1 MKTYMQK
8 LFIYSTLAVTF
19 ALILFVACSKDKFET
34 KPTIEIKSFS
44 PNPVP
49 QGSTLVIDLDYTD
62 KEGDLAEGDSALF
75 VRRYRINQK
84 KVAVTLRDSFWLA
97 LPRDVPKKTK
107 GTIRLIF
114 DYDKDVVSAQDPGSG
129 PDKAPDSLI
138 YRFAVRD
145 KAQHVS
151 DTIESGLLVVER

>member
-1 MKTYMQK
+1 MQK
-8 LFIYSTLAVTF
+8 LVLYSTLTLTF
-19 ALILFVACSKDKFET
+19 AIILFVACSKDKFET
-34 KPTIEIKSFS
+34 NPTLEIKSFS

-49 QGSTLVIDLDYTD
+49 VGSPLVIELEYTD
-62 KEGDLAEGDSALF
+62 KEGDIAEGDSALF

-84 KVAVTLRDSFWLA
+84 KVARTLRDSFWMA
-97 LPRDVPKKTK
+97 LPGDVPKKTK
-107 GTIRLIF
+107 GTIRLTF
-114 DYDKDVVSAQDPGSG
+114 DYNQDVVSAENPGSG
-129 PDKAPDSLI
+129 TDKAPDSLI